1 MEFFVDISVTEC
13 FLFKGNL
20 FTINFFIWN
29 LLVGW
34 KTLRLIFIIVALSL
48 LKLKLRF
55 LNALGFLM
63 NFREKLKL
71 KDQVDTEDYKNC
83 RLWNW
88 LQSLWSSLLR
98 WIYVVF
104 QASIRW
110 TQKICQELRLLKN
123 WHGETLSGIRSQ
135 L

>member
-20 FTINFFIWN
+20 FTINFFYLKLISG
-29 LLVGW
+29 VE
-34 KTLRLIFIIVALSL
+34 TLRLIFIIVALSL

-83 RLWNW
+83 RL
-88 LQSLWSSLLR
+88 
-98 WIYVVF
+98 
-104 QASIRW
+104 
-110 TQKICQELRLLKN
+110 
-123 WHGETLSGIRSQ
+123 
-135 L
+135 